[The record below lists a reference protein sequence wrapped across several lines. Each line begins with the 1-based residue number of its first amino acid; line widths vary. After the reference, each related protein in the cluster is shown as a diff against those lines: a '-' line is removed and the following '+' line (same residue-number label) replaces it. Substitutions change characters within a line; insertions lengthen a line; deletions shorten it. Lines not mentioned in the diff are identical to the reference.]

1 MFFNWLLK
9 KRQQKKD
16 TELGILDKKVKIW
29 VPLALLFPSFI
40 AIFLFTILP
49 FLMVIEKAFTPL
61 ADIFNLNSATFGIRN
76 FELLFTSRPFVIGLR
91 NSFLYSII
99 SLPVTLMIALII
111 SSAIVFVYNK
121 VAKGFWQT
129 IFFLPYVTSSVA
141 ISIAFIYILDSST
154 GVLNAII
161 GKNIPW
167 LTSGE
172 IDGYKA
178 LFGII
183 IYGVWRNLAFNV
195 LILSM
200 AMLSVDKTL
209 YKAAS
214 IDSASP
220 IKQFFKITLPSIK
233 KSINFLLTLG
243 ILGGLQVFPLAIF
256 SNNPDAAIS
265 NGASTVLIFIFRSIR
280 SADYGIAGAATIILF
295 VLGTLYGLFL
305 RNTVNLFDA
314 IILKVKIRNV
324 RIKAKI

>member
-9 KRQQKKD
+9 RRQKAKR
-16 TELGILDKKVKIW
+16 TELGILDKKVSVWI
-29 VPLALLFPSFI
+29 PLSLLFPSFI

-49 FLMVIEKAFTPL
+49 FLMVIEKAFKPL
-61 ADIFNLNSATFGIRN
+61 ADISDLSSESFGFRN
-76 FELLFTSRPFVIGLR
+76 FVSLFESKPFVIGLR

-99 SLPVTLMIALII
+99 SLPLSLIISLII

-121 VAKGFWQT
+121 IARGFWQT

-154 GVLNAII
+154 GVLNSII

-167 LTSGE
+167 LSSGE

-178 LFGII
+178 LVGIL

-195 LILSM
+195 LILST

-209 YKAAS
+209 YKAAA
-214 IDSASP
+214 IDSATP

-233 KSINFLLTLG
+233 KTISFLLTIG

-256 SNNPDAAIS
+256 SNNPDAATA
-265 NGASTVLIFIFRSIR
+265 NGASTVLIFIFKNIR
-280 SADYGIAGAATIILF
+280 SADYGLAGAATLVLF
-295 VLGTLYGLFL
+295 VIGALYGAFL
-305 RNTVNLFDA
+305 RNSVNLFEA